1 MILKRLNT
9 LIRSVVVGVL
19 AMIVGMYSSSFAQI
33 NTHTLTRADGKGGVI
48 AQEPLRP
55 FFHGVASGD
64 PLADRVILW
73 TRVTPDIGTTPSEIR
88 VQWRIATDTAL
99 TNVVQ
104 RGEII
109 TTPQRDYTV
118 KIDIAGLQAGT
129 TYYYGFTAL
138 GANSLTGRTRTAVQS
153 ATAHL
158 RFAVASCSNFAQGF
172 FNAYARIADR
182 NDLDAV
188 IHLGDYIYEYGANT
202 NNRQDARAHAPTT
215 EIVTLADYRA
225 RYSQHRLDTD
235 LRRLHQQQAFICVWD
250 DHEFTNDA
258 YRDSAQNHQANEGL
272 WTIRRSASKRAYYEW
287 MPIRENADSTIYRSF
302 VYGGLAE
309 IMMIDSRIEG
319 REIIARNFAND
330 SALINNPN
338 RSMLGTAQLS
348 WLQNRLRTSQARWK
362 IIGNQVIFAPVQTR
376 PLLTINP
383 LYAVLQDGFLDSW
396 NGYPAERRRI
406 VETLRQNNVQNTVIL
421 TGDFHTSFAFDI
433 PVNDD
438 LSGYDSTNARSS
450 IAVEFVTPS
459 ITSGNFDDNAGITSL
474 LGPTF
479 LTTLINDVARVNPIN
494 KAADLTNHGY
504 FVLDVLPERVQA
516 DFFFVDSVRIP
527 WNNESRWRSFTA
539 QNNVSLIRSS
549 ATPAPLKS
557 RQEIP
562 APALPPRIVSSVQQ
576 QPVFTVLSVYPTP
589 ASDIVFLHG
598 TLPAQQTVRI
608 AVVDMQGHTLQ
619 EQSMMAQ
626 RGSMTVSIAVRSLP
640 AGAYR
645 IEIRTEKGNV
655 SVPCMVVR

>member
-188 IHLGDYIYEYGANT
+188 IHLGDYIYEYGIAAN
-202 NNRQDARAHAPTT
+202 NIRQHAPIT
-215 EIVTLADYRA
+215 EIVSLADYRA
-225 RYSQHRLDTD
+225 RYSQHRLDID
-235 LRRLHQQQAFICVWD
+235 LRRLHQQQAMICVWD

-272 WTIRRSASKRAYYEW
+272 WVVRRAASKRAYYEW
-287 MPIRENADSTIYRSF
+287 MPIRETQDSTIYRSF
-302 VYGGLAE
+302 IYGGLAE

-330 SALINNPN
+330 SALINTPT
-338 RSMLGTAQLS
+338 RSMLGATQLS

-362 IIGNQVIFAPVQTR
+362 IIGNQVIFAPVLTR
-376 PLLTINP
+376 QLVNINP

-406 VETLRQNNVQNTVIL
+406 METIRQNNVQNTVIL

-433 PVNDD
+433 PVNEDQ
-438 LSGYDSTNARSS
+438 SGYDSTSARTSM
-450 IAVEFVTPS
+450 AVEFVTPS
-459 ITSGNFDDNAGITSL
+459 ITSSNFDEAGITSL

-479 LTTLINDVARVNPIN
+479 LSTLINDVGRVNPIN
-494 KAADLTNHGY
+494 KAADLINHGY

-516 DFFFVDSVRIP
+516 DYFFVDTVRIP
-527 WNNESRWRSFTA
+527 SVNEYRWRSFTTQQGA
-539 QNNVSLIRSS
+539 SLIRSS
-549 ATPAPLKS
+549 ATAAPQKA

-562 APALPPRIVSSVQQ
+562 APAVPPRVVASVASST
-576 QPVFTVLSVYPTP
+576 PFTMLSVYPNP
-589 ASDIVFLHG
+589 ASDVVFVQSSLQTSQAITIAIVDAVG
-598 TLPAQQTVRI
+598 KTV
-608 AVVDMQGHTLQ
+608 Q
-619 EQSMMAQ
+619 ERAMNGQ
-626 RGSMTVSIAVRSLP
+626 RGTMTISIEVGKLAQ
-640 AGAYR
+640 GMYR
-645 IEIRTEKGNV
+645 IELRSPQGTV
-655 SVPCMVVR
+655 SAPLTVVR